1 MRIMVCG
8 NLKSQVGACSA
19 VTERMSRLHAAGSL
33 VVLVSGQEWL
43 PCIPVSLL
51 DRQAGASG
59 CGFQPAALPVMGGQ
73 GLHLASC
80 PAVSFWAAAGRGTC

>member
-33 VVLVSGQEWL
+33 VVLVSGQE
-43 PCIPVSLL
+43 
-51 DRQAGASG
+51 
-59 CGFQPAALPVMGGQ
+59 
-73 GLHLASC
+73 
-80 PAVSFWAAAGRGTC
+80 